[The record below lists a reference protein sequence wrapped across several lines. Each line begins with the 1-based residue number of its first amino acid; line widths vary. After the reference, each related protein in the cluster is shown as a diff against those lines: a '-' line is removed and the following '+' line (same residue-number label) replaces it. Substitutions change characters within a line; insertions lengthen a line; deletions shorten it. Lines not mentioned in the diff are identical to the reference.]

1 MSKPSEH
8 WNIGTLTLEGKQG
21 NILTFK
27 KGKQAV
33 GALTLE
39 HSLHT
44 NIDMAL
50 DIEIGNAL
58 LVGPLTSK

>member
-1 MSKPSEH
+1 MLRDYL
-8 WNIGTLTLEGKQG
+8 LTS
-21 NILTFK
+21 LTFLLLK

-50 DIEIGNAL
+50 DIKIGNAL